1 MDDVAY
7 LQDIN
12 GKLLLDS
19 QDIVAVLESIGYDEP
34 DITGAVVVVGDGE
47 YSEVWLTDASRP
59 WLVDALYWRVV

>member
-1 MDDVAY
+1 MEDVAY

-59 WLVDALYWRVV
+59 WLVDALYWRVC

>member
-1 MDDVAY
+1 MEDVAY

-19 QDIVAVLESIGYDEP
+19 QDIAAALESIGYDEP

-59 WLVDALYWRVV
+59 WLVDALYWRVC